1 VGATV
6 VGGARA
12 VELPWLVTRPHAT
25 VLAQMG
31 LDPNGLSYFY
41 RGLDQRL
48 VGVEAVEPIREII
61 A

>member
-1 VGATV
+1 MHVK
-6 VGGARA
+6 R
-12 VELPWLVTRPHAT
+12 LHAT

-31 LDPNGLSYFY
+31 LDPNALSYFY

-48 VGVEAVEPIREII
+48 VGVEAVEPIHEVI